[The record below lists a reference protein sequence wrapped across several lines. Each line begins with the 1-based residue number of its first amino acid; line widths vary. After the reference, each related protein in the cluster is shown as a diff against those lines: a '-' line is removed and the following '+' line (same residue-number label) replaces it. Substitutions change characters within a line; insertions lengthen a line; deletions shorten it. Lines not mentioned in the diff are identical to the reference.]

1 MMEFFPL
8 FSIGFLQVRIWDI
21 LDILIVGYLI
31 YQIYKLLKGNIA
43 FNIFIG
49 VLILYMIYWLV
60 KELKMDLLAAV
71 LDQFVSV
78 GVIVIIIIF
87 QPEVRRFLLFLGNTT
102 IKQRSNFFKKL
113 LDKNFEANQKNL
125 QAISWMGNAL
135 LELAHKKIGAIVV
148 MTKGTDL
155 EGIVSGGI
163 RLNAVISEQ
172 LIISIFN
179 KSSPLHD
186 GAVIVDNGLIQ
197 SASVVLPVSD
207 KPELS
212 PLLGLRHRA
221 AVGLTER
228 TNAAVFVVSEE
239 TGKISFAENGTLRIG
254 ISKSELLELLKVHF
268 Y

>member
-1 MMEFFPL
+1 MEFFPL
-8 FSIGFLQVRIWDI
+8 FSVGFLQVRIWDI
-21 LDILIVGYLI
+21 LDILIVGFLI
-31 YQIYKLLKGNIA
+31 YQIYKLLRGNIA

-125 QAISWMGNAL
+125 QAISWVANAL
-135 LELAHKKIGAIVV
+135 LQLAQHKIGAIVV

-155 EGIVSGGI
+155 EGIVAGGI
-163 RLNAVISEQ
+163 QLNAVISEQ

-179 KSSPLHD
+179 KNSPLHD
-186 GAVIVDNGLIQ
+186 GAVIIDRGLVQ
-197 SASVVLPVSD
+197 SASVVLPVSE

-254 ISKSELLELLKVHF
+254 ISKSELMELLEIHF

>member
-1 MMEFFPL
+1 
-8 FSIGFLQVRIWDI
+8 
-21 LDILIVGYLI
+21 
-31 YQIYKLLKGNIA
+31 
-43 FNIFIG
+43 
-49 VLILYMIYWLV
+49 MIYWLV

-113 LDKNFEANQKNL
+113 LDRNFEADQKNL
-125 QAISWMGNAL
+125 QTISWMGNAL
-135 LELAHKKIGAIVV
+135 LELAQKKIGAIVV
-148 MTKGTDL
+148 MNKGTDL

-163 RLNAVISEQ
+163 RMNASISEQ

-179 KSSPLHD
+179 KNSPLHD
-186 GAVIVDNGLIQ
+186 GAVIVANGLIQ
-197 SASVVLPVSD
+197 SASVVLPVSE

-254 ISKSELLELLKVHF
+254 LSKSELLDLLQTHF

>member
-1 MMEFFPL
+1 
-8 FSIGFLQVRIWDI
+8 
-21 LDILIVGYLI
+21 
-31 YQIYKLLKGNIA
+31 
-43 FNIFIG
+43 
-49 VLILYMIYWLV
+49 
-60 KELKMDLLAAV
+60 MDLLAAV

-113 LDKNFEANQKNL
+113 LDRNFEADQKNL
-125 QAISWMGNAL
+125 QTISWMGNAL
-135 LELAHKKIGAIVV
+135 LELAQKKIGAIVV
-148 MTKGTDL
+148 MNKGTDL

-163 RLNAVISEQ
+163 RMNASISEQ

-179 KSSPLHD
+179 KNSPLHD
-186 GAVIVDNGLIQ
+186 GAVIVANGLIQ
-197 SASVVLPVSD
+197 SASVVLPVSE

-254 ISKSELLELLKVHF
+254 LSKSELFDLLQTHF